1 MAQWFQEYA
10 WFCVE
15 TATLGVRKSIDKS
28 FGSYLL
34 ICPRIELAEAEV

>member
-15 TATLGVRKSIDKS
+15 TGVGKSIDKS